1 MKKSSFY
8 RSTAVAVVAVMTAGA
23 LSFTSCETFDDSQ
36 IQSSLDDLNSRVE
49 TIEEQLAALQGDVDA
64 LKTLLDGGKVIN
76 SITSNADGTEYTIT
90 YVGENVEPDIITVG
104 TSEPVITYIEDNE
117 TLYWAIVNSDGE
129 AEYILGENN
138 KIPVESA
145 DPKMKVAESGE
156 LQISIDG
163 GSTWVNTG
171 VSDTDIC
178 VFSKVEQD
186 IENGVVT
193 FTLADGE
200 KTFTVPMTTELTCEF
215 LSGKTIFEE
224 GETKRLLVDAGGFD
238 KYELAVPQG
247 WIAEFDGTAVSL
259 TAPDQW
265 TESYEDEGEVILR
278 VYNTAAKEVLMDKI
292 FVQLGGMQQISVA
305 TEIVEGVVN
314 IVVTPMWPMA
324 LHLGVMPASEFSVS
338 AAAKAAG
345 DDTLIPDTAFD
356 TDGAYRVPFTEYIE
370 NPVEGESY
378 VIWFVMDNYGE
389 EVLAEDI
396 VTVVIDY
403 GVDVKLSVGETPTFN
418 NVDINVTPTAST
430 EYYYGITTTEEFSDE
445 YYKEYL
451 LQMIGNGRYNVHT
464 ETIDS
469 DLQTII
475 SVNNDA
481 DENNNDYALPSTVN
495 PGAQYIVWALVKN
508 DAADYSV
515 EDFKTVEFTLAGLQT
530 GGTAQVAF
538 GTLTA
543 TAETV
548 EITYTVPDNC
558 YEVHIGYIS
567 NADYASYG
575 SDEAVTEYLLDSPA
589 AFVDGQSSVYSMG
602 NLEPN
607 TQGKIY
613 AVVIDNDGKIGPLVS
628 AKADTQDVPHNTE
641 IGIATNGAAT
651 TTSST
656 ISQPVTITGTASEVI
671 YYMDTKQAFE
681 EHWSYAGDVDKVL
694 DEMALNP
701 SYYAW
706 EKISVS
712 SIENNTLVFE
722 GLDFSEEYVI
732 IATVVSTENG
742 ETLTSDKYIH
752 ITATTADP
760 VIIAST
766 DPAYADA
773 VPAVSDVAYTPAEF
787 GGGNVT
793 ATVTAKNDTDTWYY
807 YLGEIDGSVT
817 GTDLV
822 RTVMQYGRLMTGS
835 QEVSGYSY
843 DTNPNIY
850 VMLVASDG
858 TIYEPVVTPVPV
870 E

>member
-8 RSTAVAVVAVMTAGA
+8 RSTAAAVVAVMTAGA

-90 YVGENVEPDIITVG
+90 YVGENVEPDVITVG
-104 TSEPVITYIEDNE
+104 TSEPVITYIEDNG

-129 AEYILGENN
+129 AEYILGEDN

-145 DPKMKVAESGE
+145 DPKMQVAESGE

-178 VFSKVEQD
+178 VFSKVEPD

-200 KTFTVPMTTELTCEF
+200 TTFTVPMTTELTCEF

-265 TESYEDEGEVILR
+265 TENYEDDGEVILR

-338 AAAKAAG
+338 AAAKSIG
-345 DDTLIPDTAFD
+345 TDTSIPDTAFD
-356 TDGAYRVPFTEYIE
+356 AEGVYRVPFTEYIE
-370 NPVEGESY
+370 NPVVGESY
-378 VIWFVMDNYGE
+378 VIWFVMDNGE

-396 VTVVIDY
+396 MTVVIDY
-403 GVDVKLSVGETPTFN
+403 GVDVELSVGETPTFN

-430 EYYYGITTTEEFSDE
+430 EYYYGIAATEE
-445 YYKEYL
+445 YYPESL
-451 LQMIGNGRYNVHT
+451 LMMIGNGRYNVHT

-475 SVNNDA
+475 SVNNDV
-481 DENNNDYALPSTVN
+481 DENNDDYALPSTVN

-515 EDFKTVEFTLAGLQT
+515 EDFKTVKFTLAGLQT
-530 GGTAQVAF
+530 GGTAQVTF

-558 YEVHIGYIS
+558 YEVHIEYIS
-567 NADYASYG
+567 DADYASSYG
-575 SDEAVTEYLLDSPA
+575 SADAVTKYLLDSPA

-613 AVVIDNDGKIGPLVS
+613 AVVIDNDGKIGSLVS
-628 AKADTQDVPHNTE
+628 AEADTQDVPHNTE
-641 IGIATNGAAT
+641 IDIATNGAAT

-732 IATVVSTENG
+732 IATVVSTVNG
-742 ETLTSDKYIH
+742 KTLTSDKHIH

-773 VPAVSDVAYTPAEF
+773 VPAVSDVAYIPAEF

-807 YLGEIDGSVT
+807 YLGEIDGSLT

-822 RTVMQYGRLMTGS
+822 RAVMQYGRLMTGS

>member
-8 RSTAVAVVAVMTAGA
+8 RSTAAAVVAVMTAGA
-23 LSFTSCETFDDSQ
+23 LSFTSCETFDASQ

-90 YVGENVEPDIITVG
+90 YVGENVESDIITVG

-145 DPKMKVAESGE
+145 DPKMQVAESGE

-193 FTLADGE
+193 FTLADG
-200 KTFTVPMTTELTCEF
+200 KTTFTVPMTTELTCEF
-215 LSGKTIFEE
+215 LSGRTIFEE

-265 TESYEDEGEVILR
+265 TENYEDEGEVILR

-305 TEIVEGVVN
+305 TEIVKGVVN

-370 NPVEGESY
+370 NPVVGESY
-378 VIWFVMDNYGE
+378 VIWFVKDNFGE

-396 VTVVIDY
+396 VTEVIDY
-403 GVDVKLSVGETPTFN
+403 GVDVELSVGETPTFN

-430 EYYYGITTTEEFSDE
+430 EYYYGIAATEE
-445 YYKEYL
+445 YYPESL
-451 LQMIGNGRYNVHT
+451 LMMIGNGRYNVHT

-475 SVNNDA
+475 SVNNDV
-481 DENNNDYALPSTVN
+481 DENNDDYALPSTVN

-530 GGTAQVAF
+530 GGTAQVTF

-558 YEVHIGYIS
+558 YEVHIEYIS
-567 NADYASYG
+567 DADYASYG
-575 SDEAVTEYLLDSPA
+575 SADAVTKYLLDSPA

-628 AKADTQDVPHNTE
+628 AEADTQDVPHNTE

-732 IATVVSTENG
+732 IATVVSTVNG
-742 ETLTSDKYIH
+742 ETLTSDKHIH

-817 GTDLV
+817 GKELV

>member
-8 RSTAVAVVAVMTAGA
+8 RSTAAAVVAVMTAGA

-49 TIEEQLAALQGDVDA
+49 TIEEQLAALQGDVGA

-90 YVGENVEPDIITVG
+90 YVGENVEPDVITVG
-104 TSEPVITYIEDNE
+104 TSEPVITYIKDNGI
-117 TLYWAIVNSDGE
+117 LYWAIVNSDGE
-129 AEYILGENN
+129 AEYILGEDN
-138 KIPVESA
+138 KIPVKSA
-145 DPKMKVAESGE
+145 DPKMQVAESGE

-163 GSTWVNTG
+163 GNTWVNTG

-186 IENGVVT
+186 IENGVVI

-200 KTFTVPMTTELTCEF
+200 TTFTVPMTTELTCEF

-247 WIAEFDGTAVSL
+247 WMAEFDGTAVSL

-265 TESYEDEGEVILR
+265 TENYEDEGEVILR

-305 TEIVEGVVN
+305 TEIVGRVVN
-314 IVVTPMWPMA
+314 IVVTPLWPMA

-370 NPVEGESY
+370 NPVVGESY
-378 VIWFVMDNYGE
+378 VIWFVMDNFGE

-403 GVDVKLSVGETPTFN
+403 GVDVELSVGETPTFN

-430 EYYYGITTTEEFSDE
+430 EYYYGIAATEE
-445 YYKEYL
+445 YYPESL
-451 LQMIGNGRYNVHT
+451 LMMIGNGRYNVHT

-530 GGTAQVAF
+530 GGTAQVTF

-558 YEVHIGYIS
+558 YEVHIEYIS
-567 NADYASYG
+567 DADYASYG
-575 SDEAVTEYLLDSPA
+575 SADAVTEYLLDSPA

-613 AVVIDNDGKIGPLVS
+613 AVVIDNDGKIGPLAS
-628 AKADTQDVPHNTE
+628 AEADTQDVPHNTE

-732 IATVVSTENG
+732 IATVVSTVNG
-742 ETLTSDKYIH
+742 EPMTSDEYIH
-752 ITATTADP
+752 ITATTSAP

-773 VPAVSDVAYTPAEF
+773 VPAVSDVVYTPADF

>member
-8 RSTAVAVVAVMTAGA
+8 RSTAAAVVAVMTAGA

-104 TSEPVITYIEDNE
+104 TSEPVITYIEDNG

-129 AEYILGENN
+129 AEYILGEDN

-145 DPKMKVAESGE
+145 DPKMQVAESGE

-163 GSTWVNTG
+163 GSKWVNTG

-200 KTFTVPMTTELTCEF
+200 TTFKVPMTTELTCEF

-265 TESYEDEGEVILR
+265 TENYEDEGEVILR

-305 TEIVEGVVN
+305 TEIVKGVVN

-345 DDTLIPDTAFD
+345 DDTLIPDTAFE

-370 NPVEGESY
+370 NPVVGESY
-378 VIWFVMDNYGE
+378 VIWFVKDNYGE

-396 VTVVIDY
+396 MTEVIDY
-403 GVDVKLSVGETPTFN
+403 GVDVELSVGETPTFN

-430 EYYYGITTTEEFSDE
+430 EYYYGIAATEE
-445 YYKEYL
+445 YYPESL
-451 LQMIGNGRYNVHT
+451 LMMIGNGRYNVHT

-475 SVNNDA
+475 SVNNDV
-481 DENNNDYALPSTVN
+481 DENNDDYALPSTVN

-530 GGTAQVAF
+530 GGIAQVTF

-558 YEVHIGYIS
+558 YEVHIEYIS
-567 NADYASYG
+567 DADYASYYG
-575 SDEAVTEYLLDSPA
+575 SADAVTEYLLDSPA

-613 AVVIDNDGKIGPLVS
+613 AVVIDNDGKIGSLVS
-628 AKADTQDVPHNTE
+628 AEADTQDVPHNTE

-656 ISQPVTITGTASEVI
+656 ISQPVTIKGTASEVI

-732 IATVVSTENG
+732 IATVVSTVNG
-742 ETLTSDKYIH
+742 KTLTSDKHIH

-773 VPAVSDVAYTPAEF
+773 VPAVSDVAYIPAEF

-807 YLGEIDGSVT
+807 YLGEIDGSLT

-822 RTVMQYGRLMTGS
+822 RAVMQYGRLMTGS

>member
-1 MKKSSFY
+1 M
-8 RSTAVAVVAVMTAGA
+8 
-23 LSFTSCETFDDSQ
+23 E
-36 IQSSLDDLNSRVE
+36 
-49 TIEEQLAALQGDVDA
+49 
-64 LKTLLDGGKVIN
+64 
-76 SITSNADGTEYTIT
+76 
-90 YVGENVEPDIITVG
+90 
-104 TSEPVITYIEDNE
+104 
-117 TLYWAIVNSDGE
+117 
-129 AEYILGENN
+129 
-138 KIPVESA
+138 
-145 DPKMKVAESGE
+145 
-156 LQISIDG
+156 
-163 GSTWVNTG
+163 
-171 VSDTDIC
+171 
-178 VFSKVEQD
+178 
-186 IENGVVT
+186 
-193 FTLADGE
+193 
-200 KTFTVPMTTELTCEF
+200 
-215 LSGKTIFEE
+215 
-224 GETKRLLVDAGGFD
+224 
-238 KYELAVPQG
+238 
-247 WIAEFDGTAVSL
+247 
-259 TAPDQW
+259 
-265 TESYEDEGEVILR
+265 
-278 VYNTAAKEVLMDKI
+278 
-292 FVQLGGMQQISVA
+292 
-305 TEIVEGVVN
+305 
-314 IVVTPMWPMA
+314 
-324 LHLGVMPASEFSVS
+324 
-338 AAAKAAG
+338 
-345 DDTLIPDTAFD
+345 
-356 TDGAYRVPFTEYIE
+356 
-370 NPVEGESY
+370 
-378 VIWFVMDNYGE
+378 
-389 EVLAEDI
+389 
-396 VTVVIDY
+396 
-403 GVDVKLSVGETPTFN
+403 LSVGETPTFN

-430 EYYYGITTTEEFSDE
+430 EYYYGIAATEE
-445 YYKEYL
+445 YYPESL
-451 LQMIGNGRYNVHT
+451 LMMIGNGRYNVHT

-530 GGTAQVAF
+530 DGTAQVAF

-558 YEVHIGYIS
+558 YEVHIEYIS
-567 NADYASYG
+567 DADYASYA
-575 SDEAVTEYLLDSPA
+575 SDEAVTEYLLDLPA

-613 AVVIDNDGKIGPLVS
+613 AVVIDNDGKIGPLAS
-628 AKADTQDVPHNTE
+628 AEADTQDVPHNTE

-732 IATVVSTENG
+732 IATVVSTVNG
-742 ETLTSDKYIH
+742 EPMTSDEYIH
-752 ITATTADP
+752 ITATTTDP

-807 YLGEIDGSVT
+807 YLGAIDGSLT

-822 RTVMQYGRLMTGS
+822 RAVMQYGRLMTGS

>member
-8 RSTAVAVVAVMTAGA
+8 RSTAAAVVAVMTAGA

-49 TIEEQLAALQGDVDA
+49 TIEEQLAALQGDVGA

-90 YVGENVEPDIITVG
+90 YVGENVEPDVITVG
-104 TSEPVITYIEDNE
+104 TSEPVITYIKDNGI
-117 TLYWAIVNSDGE
+117 LYWAIVNSDGE
-129 AEYILGENN
+129 AEYILGEDN
-138 KIPVESA
+138 KIPVKSA
-145 DPKMKVAESGE
+145 DPKMQVAESGE

-163 GSTWVNTG
+163 GNTWVNTG
-171 VSDTDIC
+171 VFKTDIC

-186 IENGVVT
+186 IENGVVI

-200 KTFTVPMTTELTCEF
+200 TTFTVPMTTELTCEF

-247 WIAEFDGTAVSL
+247 WMAEFDGTAVSL

-265 TESYEDEGEVILR
+265 TENYEDEGEVILR

-305 TEIVEGVVN
+305 TEIVAGVVN
-314 IVVTPMWPMA
+314 IVVTPLWPMA

-370 NPVEGESY
+370 NPVVGESY
-378 VIWFVMDNYGE
+378 VIWFVMDNFGE

-403 GVDVKLSVGETPTFN
+403 GVDVELSVGETPTFN

-430 EYYYGITTTEEFSDE
+430 EYYYGIAATEE
-445 YYKEYL
+445 YYPESL
-451 LQMIGNGRYNVHT
+451 LMMIGNGRYNVHT

-530 GGTAQVAF
+530 GGTAQVTF

-558 YEVHIGYIS
+558 YEVHIEYIS
-567 NADYASYG
+567 DADYASYG
-575 SDEAVTEYLLDSPA
+575 SADAVTKYLLDSPA

-613 AVVIDNDGKIGPLVS
+613 AVVIDNDGKIGPLAS
-628 AKADTQDVPHNTE
+628 AEADTQDVPHNTE

-732 IATVVSTENG
+732 IATVVSTVNG
-742 ETLTSDKYIH
+742 ETLTSDEYIN
-752 ITATTADP
+752 ITATTSAP
-760 VIIAST
+760 VIVNSGDSGYSA
-766 DPAYADA
+766 A
-773 VPAVSDVAYTPAEF
+773 VPVVSDVVYTPADF

>member
-8 RSTAVAVVAVMTAGA
+8 RSTAAAVVAVMTAGA

-36 IQSSLDDLNSRVE
+36 IQSSLDDLNSRIE

-90 YVGENVEPDIITVG
+90 YVGENVESDIITVG
-104 TSEPVITYIEDNE
+104 TSEPVITYIKDNG

-129 AEYILGENN
+129 AEYILGEDN

-171 VSDTDIC
+171 VFKTDIC

-186 IENGVVT
+186 IENGVVI

-200 KTFTVPMTTELTCEF
+200 TTFTVPMTTELTCEF

-247 WIAEFDGTAVSL
+247 WMAEFDGTAVSL

-265 TESYEDEGEVILR
+265 TENYEDEGEVILR

-305 TEIVEGVVN
+305 TEIVERVVN
-314 IVVTPMWPMA
+314 IVVTPLWPMA

-370 NPVEGESY
+370 NPVVGESY
-378 VIWFVMDNYGE
+378 VIWFVMDNFGE

-403 GVDVKLSVGETPTFN
+403 GVDVELSVGETPTFN

-430 EYYYGITTTEEFSDE
+430 EYYYGIAATEE
-445 YYKEYL
+445 YYPESL
-451 LQMIGNGRYNVHT
+451 LMMIGNGRYNVHT

-530 GGTAQVAF
+530 GGTAQVTF

-558 YEVHIGYIS
+558 YEVHIEYIS
-567 NADYASYG
+567 DADYASYG
-575 SDEAVTEYLLDSPA
+575 SADAVTKYLLDSPA

-613 AVVIDNDGKIGPLVS
+613 AVVIDNDGKIGPLAS
-628 AKADTQDVPHNTE
+628 AEADTQDVPHNTE

-732 IATVVSTENG
+732 IATVVSTVNG
-742 ETLTSDKYIH
+742 ETLTSDEYIN
-752 ITATTADP
+752 ITATTSAP
-760 VIIAST
+760 VIVNSGDSGYSA
-766 DPAYADA
+766 A
-773 VPAVSDVAYTPAEF
+773 VPVVSDVVYTPADF

-850 VMLVASDG
+850 VMLVASNG

>member
-8 RSTAVAVVAVMTAGA
+8 RSTAAAVVAVMTAGA
-23 LSFTSCETFDDSQ
+23 LSFTSCETFDASQ

-90 YVGENVEPDIITVG
+90 YVGENVESDIITVG

-145 DPKMKVAESGE
+145 DPKMQVAESGE

-193 FTLADGE
+193 FTLADG
-200 KTFTVPMTTELTCEF
+200 KTTFTVPMTTELTCEF
-215 LSGKTIFEE
+215 LSGRTIFEE

-265 TESYEDEGEVILR
+265 TENYEDEGEVILR

-305 TEIVEGVVN
+305 TEIVKGVVN

-370 NPVEGESY
+370 NPVVGESY
-378 VIWFVMDNYGE
+378 VIWFVKDNFGE

-396 VTVVIDY
+396 VTEVIDY
-403 GVDVKLSVGETPTFN
+403 GVDVELSVGETPTFN

-430 EYYYGITTTEEFSDE
+430 EYYYGIAATEE
-445 YYKEYL
+445 YYPESL
-451 LQMIGNGRYNVHT
+451 LMMIGNGRYNVHT

-475 SVNNDA
+475 SVNNDV
-481 DENNNDYALPSTVN
+481 DENNDDYALPSTVN

-530 GGTAQVAF
+530 GGTAQVTF

-558 YEVHIGYIS
+558 YEVHIEYIS
-567 NADYASYG
+567 DADYASYG
-575 SDEAVTEYLLDSPA
+575 SADAVTKYLLDSPA

-628 AKADTQDVPHNTE
+628 AEADTQDVPHNTE

-732 IATVVSTENG
+732 IATVVSTVNG
-742 ETLTSDKYIH
+742 ETLTSDKHIH

-807 YLGEIDGSVT
+807 YLGEIDGSLT

-822 RTVMQYGRLMTGS
+822 RTVMQSGRLMTGS

-858 TIYEPVVTPVPV
+858 TIYEPVVAPVPV

>member
-8 RSTAVAVVAVMTAGA
+8 RSTAAAVVAVMTAGA

-36 IQSSLDDLNSRVE
+36 IQSSLDDLNSRVK

-90 YVGENVEPDIITVG
+90 YVGENVEADIITVG
-104 TSEPVITYIEDNE
+104 TSEPVITYIEDNG

-129 AEYILGENN
+129 AEYILGEDN

-145 DPKMKVAESGE
+145 DPKMQVAESGE

-163 GSTWVNTG
+163 GSKWVNTG
-171 VSDTDIC
+171 VFKTNIC
-178 VFSKVEQD
+178 VFSKVEPD

-200 KTFTVPMTTELTCEF
+200 TTFTVPMTTELTCEF

-247 WIAEFDGTAVSL
+247 WMAEFDGTAVSL

-265 TESYEDEGEVILR
+265 TENYEDEGEVILR

-305 TEIVEGVVN
+305 TEIVKGVVN

-345 DDTLIPDTAFD
+345 DDTLIPDTAFE

-370 NPVEGESY
+370 NPVVGESY
-378 VIWFVMDNYGE
+378 VIWFVKDNYGE

-396 VTVVIDY
+396 MTEVIDY
-403 GVDVKLSVGETPTFN
+403 GVDVELSVGETPTFN

-445 YYKEYL
+445 YYKEFL

-508 DAADYSV
+508 DAADYTA

-530 GGTAQVAF
+530 GGTAQVTF

-543 TAETV
+543 TDESV
-548 EITYTVPDNC
+548 EITYTLPDNC
-558 YEVHIGYIS
+558 YEVHIEYIS
-567 NADYASYG
+567 DTDYASYG

-602 NLEPN
+602 NLTPN

-613 AVVIDNDGKIGPLVS
+613 AVVIDNEGKIGPLVS
-628 AKADTQDVPHNTE
+628 AEADTQDVPHNTE
-641 IGIATNGAAT
+641 IGIATNGVATAT
-651 TTSST
+651 TST
-656 ISQPVTITGTASEVI
+656 ISQPVTITGDAEEVI
-671 YYMDTKQAFE
+671 YYLETSDSFD
-681 EHWSYAGDVDKVL
+681 GDYQSIFN
-694 DEMALNP
+694 EMAQSP
-701 SYYAW
+701 SFYRW
-706 EKISVS
+706 ERISVS

-732 IATVVSTENG
+732 IATVVSTVNG
-742 ETLTSDKYIH
+742 EPMTSDEYIH
-752 ITATTADP
+752 ITASTSAP
-760 VIIAST
+760 VIVNSDDSGYDSAIPTVGEVVITPSEWG
-766 DPAYADA
+766 DWSIS
-773 VPAVSDVAYTPAEF
+773 VSVTPN
-787 GGGNVT
+787 GNGS
-793 ATVTAKNDTDTWYY
+793 WYY
-807 YLGEIDGSVT
+807 YVTSNMSAETTIDIARTIMQEGYSGEGLT
-817 GTDLV
+817 
-822 RTVMQYGRLMTGS
+822 
-835 QEVSGYSY
+835 EVSRSVYS
-843 DTNPNIY
+843 DTKLYILWIDEDGKIY
-850 VMLVASDG
+850 APIVKDI
-858 TIYEPVVTPVPV
+858 TVPV

>member
-8 RSTAVAVVAVMTAGA
+8 RSTAAAVVAVMTAGA

-90 YVGENVEPDIITVG
+90 YVGENVEPDVITVG
-104 TSEPVITYIEDNE
+104 TSEPVITYIEDNG

-129 AEYILGENN
+129 AEYILGEDNN

-145 DPKMKVAESGE
+145 DPKMQVAESGE

-200 KTFTVPMTTELTCEF
+200 TTFKVPMTTELTCEF

-247 WIAEFDGTAVSL
+247 WMAEFDGTAVSL

-265 TESYEDEGEVILR
+265 TENYEDEGEVILR

-305 TEIVEGVVN
+305 TEIVKGVVN

-356 TDGAYRVPFTEYIE
+356 TDGAYRVPFTKYIE
-370 NPVEGESY
+370 NPVVGESY
-378 VIWFVMDNYGE
+378 VIWFVMDNFGE

-403 GVDVKLSVGETPTFN
+403 GVDVELSVGETPTFN

-430 EYYYGITTTEEFSDE
+430 EYYYGIAAAEE
-445 YYKEYL
+445 YYPESL
-451 LQMIGNGRYNVHT
+451 LMMIGNGRYNVHT

-475 SVNNDA
+475 SVNNDV
-481 DENNNDYALPSTVN
+481 DENNDDYALPSTVN

-530 GGTAQVAF
+530 GGTAQVTF

-558 YEVHIGYIS
+558 YEVHIEYIS
-567 NADYASYG
+567 DADYASYYG
-575 SDEAVTEYLLDSPA
+575 SADAVTEYLLDSPA

-628 AKADTQDVPHNTE
+628 AEADTQDVPHNTE
-641 IGIATNGAAT
+641 IGIATNGDAT

-732 IATVVSTENG
+732 IATVVSTVNG
-742 ETLTSDKYIH
+742 KTLTSDEYIN
-752 ITATTADP
+752 ITATTSAP

-807 YLGEIDGSVT
+807 YLGEIDGSLT

-822 RTVMQYGRLMTGS
+822 RTVMQYGRLMTGF

>member
-8 RSTAVAVVAVMTAGA
+8 RSTAAAVVAVMTAGA

-104 TSEPVITYIEDNE
+104 TSEPVITYIEDNG

-129 AEYILGENN
+129 AEYILGEDN

-145 DPKMKVAESGE
+145 DPKMQVAESGE

-171 VSDTDIC
+171 VFKTDIC

-200 KTFTVPMTTELTCEF
+200 TTFTVPMTTELTCEF

-259 TAPDQW
+259 TAPDKW
-265 TESYEDEGEVILR
+265 TENYEDEGEVILR

-370 NPVEGESY
+370 NPVVGESY
-378 VIWFVMDNYGE
+378 VIWFVMDNYDE

-403 GVDVKLSVGETPTFN
+403 GVDVELSVGETPTFN

-430 EYYYGITTTEEFSDE
+430 EYYYGIAATEE
-445 YYKEYL
+445 YYPESL
-451 LQMIGNGRYNVHT
+451 LMMIGNGRYNVHT

-515 EDFKTVEFTLAGLQT
+515 EDFKTVVFTLAGLQT
-530 GGTAQVAF
+530 GGTAQVTF

-558 YEVHIGYIS
+558 YEVHIEYIS
-567 NADYASYG
+567 DADYASYG
-575 SDEAVTEYLLDSPA
+575 SADAVTEYLLDSPA

-628 AKADTQDVPHNTE
+628 AEADTQDVPHNTE

-732 IATVVSTENG
+732 IATVVSTVNG
-742 ETLTSDKYIH
+742 ETLTSDEYIH
-752 ITATTADP
+752 ITATTSDP
-760 VIIAST
+760 VIVAST

-773 VPAVSDVAYTPAEF
+773 VPAVSDVVYTPAEF

-793 ATVTAKNDTDTWYY
+793 ATVTAKKDTDTWYY

-858 TIYEPVVTPVPV
+858 TIYEPVVAPVPV

>member
-8 RSTAVAVVAVMTAGA
+8 RSTAAAVVAVMTAGA

-90 YVGENVEPDIITVG
+90 YVGENVEPDVITVG
-104 TSEPVITYIEDNE
+104 TSEPVITYIKDNG

-129 AEYILGENN
+129 AEYILGEDN

-171 VSDTDIC
+171 VFKTDIC

-200 KTFTVPMTTELTCEF
+200 TTFTVPMTTELTCEF
-215 LSGKTIFEE
+215 LSGKTIFEG
-224 GETKRLLVDAGGFD
+224 GETKKLVVNAGGFD

-247 WIAEFDGTAVSL
+247 WMAEFDGTVVSV
-259 TAPDQW
+259 TAPNPQW
-265 TESYEDEGEVILR
+265 DENCATSGEIILR
-278 VYNTAAKEVLMDKI
+278 VYNTPAKEVLMSKVLVDLYGYQS
-292 FVQLGGMQQISVA
+292 FNVS
-305 TEIVEGVVN
+305 TELTDGIVN
-314 IVVTPMWPMA
+314 IVVTSLSGNPV
-324 LHLGVMPASEFSVS
+324 HIGVMPASEFSTT
-338 AAAKAAG
+338 AAAKAA
-345 DDTLIPDTAFD
+345 DDDSLIEDFD
-356 TDGAYRVPFTEYIE
+356 YDEETGNVYKAPFTDYIE
-370 NPVEGESY
+370 NPVVGESY
-378 VIWFVMDNYGE
+378 VIWFAQDNYPD

-396 VTVVIDY
+396 MTVVIDY
-403 GVDVKLSVGETPTFN
+403 GVDVELSVGETPTFN
-418 NVDINVTPTAST
+418 NVDIKVTPTAST

-445 YYKEYL
+445 YYKEFL
-451 LQMIGNGRYNVHT
+451 LQMIGNGRLNLHT

-475 SVNNDA
+475 SVNNDE
-481 DENNNDYALPSTVN
+481 DENNNDSFLPSTVN
-495 PGAQYIVWALVKN
+495 PGAQYTVWALVKN
-508 DAADYSV
+508 DAADYTV
-515 EDFKTVEFTLAGLQT
+515 EDFKTVNFTLAGLQT
-530 GGTAQVAF
+530 GGTAQVTF
-538 GTLTA
+538 GALTA
-543 TAETV
+543 TAQTV
-548 EITYTVPDNC
+548 EITYTLPNNC
-558 YEVHIGYIS
+558 YEVHIEYIS
-567 NADYASYG
+567 DADYASYG
-575 SDEAVTEYLLDSPA
+575 SDDVVIEYLLDSRA
-589 AFVDGQSSVYSMG
+589 ASVDGQSSVYSMG

-628 AKADTQDVPHNTE
+628 AEADTQDVPHDTE

-651 TTSST
+651 TTAAT

-671 YYMDTKQAFE
+671 YYMDTKQAFDDS
-681 EHWSYAGDVDKVL
+681 WSYAGDVDKVL
-694 DEMALNP
+694 EEMALNP
-701 SYYAW
+701 SGW
-706 EKISVS
+706 ERISVS
-712 SIENNTLVFE
+712 SIENSTLVFE

-732 IATVVSTENG
+732 IATVVSTVNG
-742 ETLTSDKYIH
+742 VTRTSDEYIH
-752 ITATTADP
+752 ITATTTDP
-760 VIIAST
+760 VIVNS
-766 DPAYADA
+766 DDSGYSDA
-773 VPAVSDVAYTPAEF
+773 VPVVSEVVYTPADF

-793 ATVTAKNDTDTWYY
+793 ATVTAQNDTDTWYY
-807 YLGEIDGSVT
+807 YFGEIDGSLT
-817 GTDLV
+817 GMDLV
-822 RTVMQYGRLMTGS
+822 KTIMQYGTLITGS
-835 QEVSGYSY
+835 YDARDYSY

-850 VMLVASDG
+850 VMLVTPDG
-858 TIYEPVVTPVPV
+858 TIYEPVVTPVV

>member
-1 MKKSSFY
+1 
-8 RSTAVAVVAVMTAGA
+8 MT
-23 LSFTSCETFDDSQ
+23 LIRE
-36 IQSSLDDLNSRVE
+36 
-49 TIEEQLAALQGDVDA
+49 LAALQGDVGA

-90 YVGENVEPDIITVG
+90 YVGENVEPDVITVG
-104 TSEPVITYIEDNE
+104 TSEPVITYIKDNGI
-117 TLYWAIVNSDGE
+117 LYWAIVNSDGE
-129 AEYILGENN
+129 AEYILGEDN

-145 DPKMKVAESGE
+145 DPKMQVAESGE

-163 GSTWVNTG
+163 GNTWVNTG

-186 IENGVVT
+186 IENGVVI

-200 KTFTVPMTTELTCEF
+200 TTFKVPMTTELTCEF

-247 WIAEFDGTAVSL
+247 WMAEFDGTAVSL

-265 TESYEDEGEVILR
+265 TENYEDEGEVILR

-314 IVVTPMWPMA
+314 IVVTPLWPMA

-370 NPVEGESY
+370 NPVVGESY
-378 VIWFVMDNYGE
+378 VIWFVMDNFGE

-403 GVDVKLSVGETPTFN
+403 GVDVELSVGETPTFN

-430 EYYYGITTTEEFSDE
+430 EYYYGIAATEE
-445 YYKEYL
+445 YYPESL
-451 LQMIGNGRYNVHT
+451 LMMIGNGRYNVHT

-530 GGTAQVAF
+530 GGTAQVTF

-558 YEVHIGYIS
+558 YEVHIEYIS
-567 NADYASYG
+567 DADYASYG
-575 SDEAVTEYLLDSPA
+575 SADAVTKYLLDSPA

-613 AVVIDNDGKIGPLVS
+613 AVVIDNDGKIGPLAS
-628 AKADTQDVPHNTE
+628 AEADTQDVPHNTE

-732 IATVVSTENG
+732 IATVVSTVNG
-742 ETLTSDKYIH
+742 ETLTSDEYIN
-752 ITATTADP
+752 ITATTSAP
-760 VIIAST
+760 VIVNSGDSGYSA
-766 DPAYADA
+766 A
-773 VPAVSDVAYTPAEF
+773 VPVVSDVVYTPADF

>member
-8 RSTAVAVVAVMTAGA
+8 RSTAAAVVAVMTAGA

-49 TIEEQLAALQGDVDA
+49 TIEEQLAALQGDVGA

-90 YVGENVEPDIITVG
+90 YVGENVEPDVITVG
-104 TSEPVITYIEDNE
+104 TSEPVITYIKDNGI
-117 TLYWAIVNSDGE
+117 LYWAIVNSDGE
-129 AEYILGENN
+129 AEYILGEDN
-138 KIPVESA
+138 KIPVKSA

-186 IENGVVT
+186 IENGVVI

-200 KTFTVPMTTELTCEF
+200 TTFKVPMTTELTCEF

-247 WIAEFDGTAVSL
+247 WMAEFDGTAVSL

-265 TESYEDEGEVILR
+265 TENYEDEGEVILR

-305 TEIVEGVVN
+305 TEIVGRVVN
-314 IVVTPMWPMA
+314 IVVTPLWPMA

-370 NPVEGESY
+370 NPVVGESY
-378 VIWFVMDNYGE
+378 VIWFVMDNFGE

-403 GVDVKLSVGETPTFN
+403 GVDVELSVGETPTFN
-418 NVDINVTPTAST
+418 NVDINVAPTAST
-430 EYYYGITTTEEFSDE
+430 EYYYGIAATEE
-445 YYKEYL
+445 YYPESL
-451 LQMIGNGRYNVHT
+451 LMMIGNGRYNVHT

-530 GGTAQVAF
+530 GGTAQVTF

-558 YEVHIGYIS
+558 YEVHIEYIS
-567 NADYASYG
+567 DADYASYG
-575 SDEAVTEYLLDSPA
+575 SADAVTKYLLDSPA

-613 AVVIDNDGKIGPLVS
+613 AVVIDNDGKIGPLAS
-628 AKADTQDVPHNTE
+628 AEADTQDVPHNTE

-732 IATVVSTENG
+732 IATVVSTVNG
-742 ETLTSDKYIH
+742 ETLTSDEYIN
-752 ITATTADP
+752 ITATTSAP
-760 VIIAST
+760 VIVNSGDSGYSA
-766 DPAYADA
+766 A
-773 VPAVSDVAYTPAEF
+773 VPVVSDVVYTPADF